1 MTLPSVPG
9 AINLVTLTGAEL
21 VAVATVGPQSAQCTT
36 AQIAALSGNG
46 LTQDILNTPITTVGN
61 GTLTAAAMLG
71 GIITRTGPVAAYTDT
86 TATAAQII
94 AAIGSFNLN
103 ATFVMTIKN
112 ATAFVQTLSAGSNVT
127 LPVTVLIGPFQEGE
141 YYGTVGGTSAAPTVA
156 LAHVLTTAISLA
168 PSISNPA
175 AVTLSTVGAG
185 TILAA
190 AFTSGG
196 TARTGAQSGAAFT
209 DTTDTAALIIAA
221 NPGLVGK
228 IGSSLRYEYANL
240 TNAVATIGG
249 GTGVTVSQPGGAL
262 ASTAVVPAG
271 MTAAFNLT
279 YTAAATITMVCLAVT
294 HNNASTMALAGSTS
308 GETLVSASAV
318 AAGTLTLPPV
328 TGTIASTTGTNL
340 YVPDLKRT
348 SASVTA
354 NGTTTYANVT
364 GLSFTVAVGTYEFDV
379 YLPSTVAS
387 GTGGIKYAF
396 NYTTTVLSALQATG
410 SGFTSAAVAVQQTTT
425 TTTQTD
431 IFTQA
436 AVVILVRI
444 SGTMVVSTGGTVDVQ
459 VAQNTSNGS
468 NSIALIGGW
477 GQFIRIA

>member
-1 MTLPSVPG
+1 MALQYQPGSQALSV
-9 AINLVTLTGAEL
+9 LTGSER
-21 VAVATVGPQSAQCTT
+21 VDVDTGGAVTATVTT

-71 GIITRTGPVAAYTDT
+71 GLITRTGPVAAYTDT

-94 AAIGSFNLN
+94 TAIGSFNLG
-103 ATFVMTIKN
+103 ATFVLTIKN
-112 ATAFVQTLSAGSNVT
+112 ATAFVQTIAAGTGVT
-127 LPVTVLIGPFQEGE
+127 LPITVLVGPFQEGE
-141 YYGTVGGTSAAPTVA
+141 YYGTIGGTSASPTVT
-156 LAHVLTTAISLA
+156 LAHLLTTAISLS

-190 AFTSGG
+190 SFVSGG
-196 TARTGAQSGAAFT
+196 TARTGAQGGAAFT
-209 DTTDTAALIIAA
+209 DTTDTAANIIAA

-279 YTAAATITMVCLAVT
+279 YTAAATITLVCLGVT
-294 HNNASTMALAGSTS
+294 AASASTVALAGSTS
-308 GETLVSASAV
+308 GETLVSASAT

-328 TGTIASTTGTNL
+328 TGTVASTTGTNL
-340 YVPDLKRT
+340 YVSDLKRSSATVT
-348 SASVTA
+348 SSS
-354 NGTTTYANVT
+354 TTYANVT
-364 GLSFTVAVGTYEFDV
+364 GLSFTVVPGTYRV
-379 YLPSTVAS
+379 RASLSGVAD
-387 GTGGIKYAF
+387 GTGGIKYSF
-396 NYTTTVLSALQATG
+396 NYTTTVVSVLEMTGRGATAAALATQH
-410 SGFTSAAVAVQQTTT
+410 STT
-425 TTTQTD
+425 TTTQANL
-431 IFTQA
+431 FSQA
-436 AVVILVRI
+436 AAVLFVELDGTIVV
-444 SGTMVVSTGGTVDVQ
+444 TTGGTVDIQ
-459 VAQNTSNGS
+459 VAQAAANASSTTVLGS
-468 NSIALIGGW
+468 YAE
-477 GQFIRIA
+477 FTRIA